1 MLMLLLTPGVA
12 SQSTTTETES
22 ELFQSSFRVQ
32 FFALL
37 SFLFCS
43 VGEDKP
49 QRDFNLFECSCTLR
63 EASQHAK
70 PLWAERDSASGL
82 D

>member
-37 SFLFCS
+37 SFL
-43 VGEDKP
+43 VP
-49 QRDFNLFECSCTLR
+49 NLFLFSIYF
-63 EASQHAK
+63 SM
-70 PLWAERDSASGL
+70 SA
-82 D
+82 